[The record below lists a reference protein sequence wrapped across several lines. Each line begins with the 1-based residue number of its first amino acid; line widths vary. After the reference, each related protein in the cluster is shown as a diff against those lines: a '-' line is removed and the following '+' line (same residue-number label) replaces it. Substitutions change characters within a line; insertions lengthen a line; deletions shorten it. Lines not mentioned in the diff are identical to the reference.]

1 MLRDRTPGVGRVSNT
16 RQRSESLGRF
26 AKAPE
31 TSWPLYDFLVVA
43 LPWRLLDHLELLHRG
58 FIHCVLGLPRSS
70 QIAATVAE
78 ARVCPLSLCSYSNVA
93 SYILISYPM
102 FLKGA
107 PCLPGCNVDQTLK
120 WLHDF
125 LFRLAAEYFQIS
137 DLTVSYTPSEP
148 HLALDFTA
156 VVGRTLRSSPWFA
169 IHMTHP
175 PYYRDVCEDNGET
188 CAYQM
193 CDTTATNTERGRE
206 INNCPIEKGKYNI
219 SVTLPAPPLV
229 HSADAMANF
238 YTYTL
243 DFFERDISI
252 GCQAFF
258 VDALALRQHDDHRKG
273 TTDTMADFYT
283 YTLDF
288 FERDISIGWQAFFV
302 DVLAL
307 RQHDDR
313 RKGTTD
319 TVSVGAESFANWTAH
334 LAWLREWRRKV
345 DTVRACAKTAA
356 KTTRSA
362 EIIAFV
368 PGERPQILRLSGS
381 APATPQ
387 WLAFATA

>member
-1 MLRDRTPGVGRVSNT
+1 MVNMTHVCMLALLWLLFV
-16 RQRSESLGRF
+16 RSETLPVTF
-26 AKAPE
+26 HPDV
-31 TSWPLYDFLVVA
+31 TS
-43 LPWRLLDHLELLHRG
+43 
-58 FIHCVLGLPRSS
+58 
-70 QIAATVAE
+70 
-78 ARVCPLSLCSYSNVA
+78 CS
-93 SYILISYPM
+93 
-102 FLKGA
+102 
-107 PCLPGCNVDQTLK
+107 
-120 WLHDF
+120 
-125 LFRLAAEYFQIS
+125 AAEYFQIS

-273 TTDTMADFYT
+273 TTDT
-283 YTLDF
+283 
-288 FERDISIGWQAFFV
+288 
-302 DVLAL
+302 
-307 RQHDDR
+307 
-313 RKGTTD
+313 
-319 TVSVGAESFANWTAH
+319 VSVGTTSRALTLPDGWTIIHGIAVMSG
-334 LAWLREWRRKV
+334 ATSEEPPLRE
-345 DTVRACAKTAA
+345 
-356 KTTRSA
+356 
-362 EIIAFV
+362 
-368 PGERPQILRLSGS
+368 
-381 APATPQ
+381 APK
-387 WLAFATA
+387 